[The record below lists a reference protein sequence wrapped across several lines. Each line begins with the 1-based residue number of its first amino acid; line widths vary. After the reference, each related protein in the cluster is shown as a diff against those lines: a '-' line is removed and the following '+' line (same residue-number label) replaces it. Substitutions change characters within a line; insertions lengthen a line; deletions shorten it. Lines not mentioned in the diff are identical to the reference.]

1 MPEPA
6 SDCTDRGEG
15 RLGLESF
22 DLKGSKTSGRAVV
35 SSWVGNGDVLKVL
48 DDGRDSSRAVVSSWV
63 GNGDG
68 LKALDDGRDKES
80 E

>member
-6 SDCTDRGEG
+6 SDCIDRGEG
-15 RLGLESF
+15 RLESF
-22 DLKGSKTSGRAVV
+22 DLEGSKTSGRAVV

-48 DDGRDSSRAVVSSWV
+48 DDGRD
-63 GNGDG
+63 
-68 LKALDDGRDKES
+68 KES